1 MAVDIVATQV
11 KFALEK
17 YAKTIDDQDDQE
29 SRFTGMTCAEAETL
43 AALLRAGNHDSAAR
57 AVIKMHSKGDEMGD
71 MHYEQVLQVIA
82 EVKVAGLSETYDL
95 GADIQEVLE
104 DRFGGDKAKVL
115 SVDNPEE
122 VTW

>member
-1 MAVDIVATQV
+1 MAVDIAATQV
-11 KFALEK
+11 KFALER
-17 YAKTIDDQDDQE
+17 YANTIDDHDDQE
-29 SRFTGMTCAEAETL
+29 GRFTAMTCSEAEAL
-43 AALLRAGNHDSAAR
+43 ASLFRAGEMNEKASM
-57 AVIKMHSKGDEMGD
+57 VIKMHAKGDEEGD

-82 EVKVAGLSETYDL
+82 EVKVTGLSETYDL

-104 DRFGGDKAKVL
+104 DRFGGNKAKVL